1 MLVKEPTHRTS
12 HTAVPSS
19 VAANAPDP
27 LAPLPFRLV
36 DVRRE
41 IEGCATLIVEPES
54 DEAKRLCLFKPGQ
67 FHMLYNFG
75 QNEVPISI
83 SGDPDNSTRLFFTIM
98 GVGAASRAL
107 VAMQP
112 GMQIGLRGPFGSA
125 WPMEKAVGKDVMIIA
140 GGLGLAPVRPAI
152 YSILNRRD
160 LYNRVMLLYGTRRP
174 ETILYHEQLKSWTKS
189 MAMNV
194 GITVDAADKYWTG
207 NVGLVTD
214 LIKSANFSP
223 TRTIAMTCGPE
234 IMMRFVAYALMD
246 KGMPAENIYVSMER
260 NMKCA
265 VGMCGRC
272 QYGPYFS
279 CKDGPVFSFDVVEH
293 LFKVREV

>member
-1 MLVKEPTHRTS
+1 MLVEPSAHRTS
-12 HTAVPSS
+12 HTAIPAS

-27 LAPLPFRLV
+27 LAPHPFRLIE
-36 DVRRE
+36 VRRE
-41 IEGCATLIVEPES
+41 IDGCSTLIVEPET
-54 DEAKRLCLFKPGQ
+54 DDAKKLCIFAPGQ
-67 FHMLYNFG
+67 FHMIYNFG
-75 QNEVPISI
+75 QSELPISI
-83 SGDPDNSTRLFFTIM
+83 SGDPAKSSRLVFTIM
-98 GVGAASRAL
+98 GVGPASKAL
-107 VAMQP
+107 VSMVP
-112 GMQIGLRGPFGSA
+112 GQRLGLRGPFGSS
-125 WPMEKAVGKDVMIIA
+125 WPVDKAVGKDVMIIA
-140 GGLGLAPVRPAI
+140 GGLGLAPLRPAI
-152 YSILNRRD
+152 YSILAKRD

-174 ETILYHEQLKSWTKS
+174 EGILFHEQLKGWTKS

-194 GITVDAADKYWTG
+194 GITVDSADKYWTG

-214 LIKSANFSP
+214 LIKSADFSP

-246 KGMPAENIYVSMER
+246 RGMDPSQIYVSMER

-279 CKDGPVFSFDVVEH
+279 CKDGPVFPFSVVEK
-293 LFKVREV
+293 LFKIREV